1 VRNPTKGNAA
11 CWDCKFYL
19 VLNNSPV
26 CCKTQK
32 NVLILIKPMECP
44 AKEKASE

>member
-1 VRNPTKGNAA
+1 MRNPAKGNAA

-26 CCKTQK
+26 CNKSGK
-32 NVLILIKPMECP
+32 NVLILIKPMTCP
-44 AKEKASE
+44 AKVKS